1 MRSGPDTDVDVDP
14 TGSVATITNEV
25 PAKKMSIAFVFPGQG
40 SQAPHMGLDWARSSD
55 AAGDLYDWASTC
67 LGWDLTKTLENA
79 SPDELR
85 QTYIAQP
92 AIFSVSVAALRALQR
107 AGIQPAFVAGHS
119 LGELSALVAAGA
131 LSFEAGLTLVARRA
145 EAMQRAADARPG
157 SMSSVLG
164 LSVEGVEMAVAAA
177 RGRDVLAVAND
188 NAPGNVVVSGEW
200 SALERLPAAAR
211 ELGAKRVV
219 ALNVGGAF
227 HSPLMAPA
235 ASIFRSF
242 LAAAP
247 LRDPVI
253 PVISNATAEPVTSA
267 EDLRELLARQLTSP
281 VRWSESVRRLADLG
295 VDTFIEVGPGTVLS
309 GLIKRSVDGVRVL
322 SAGDVNGVAAA
333 SGALRERAEGGP
345 GDGDD
350 QGEVVV
356 LPERFAVSP
365 SHGRFYPV
373 ALSRFTDEG
382 PYVEPGDLLGEVRN
396 GAASIPVR
404 SPFRGQ
410 VMAHLAWEG
419 ELVTPGQILLSLR
432 PF

>member
-1 MRSGPDTDVDVDP
+1 M
-14 TGSVATITNEV
+14 SV
-25 PAKKMSIAFVFPGQG
+25 AFVFPGQG
-40 SQAPHMGLDWARSSD
+40 SQAPGMGLDFAEFD
-55 AAGDLYDWASTC
+55 EAAADLYQWASAC
-67 LGWDLTKTLENA
+67 LGWDLAETLRTA

-92 AIFSVSVAALRALQR
+92 AIFCVSVAALRALEA
-107 AGIQPAFVAGHS
+107 AGVPRPTYVAGHS
-119 LGELSALVAAGA
+119 LGEFSALVAAGA
-131 LSFEAGLTLVARRA
+131 LSFEAGLLLVARRA

-164 LSVEGVEMAVAAA
+164 LSAEGVEMAVEATAQ
-177 RGRDVLAVAND
+177 GQVLSVAND

-200 SALERLPAAAR
+200 TALERLPAAAK

-219 ALNVGGAF
+219 PLNVGGAF

-235 ASIFRSF
+235 VEVFQPH

-247 LRDPVI
+247 LRDPAI
-253 PVISNATAEPVTSA
+253 PVVANATAEPVTAA
-267 EDLRELLARQLTSP
+267 EELRELLARQLTGR
-281 VRWSESVRRLADLG
+281 VRWTESVRRMVALG
-295 VDTFIEVGPGTVLS
+295 VDTFIEVGPGTVLG
-309 GLIKRSVDGVRVL
+309 GLIKRTVDGTRIL
-322 SAGDVNGVAAA
+322 SAADAEGVTAVTD
-333 SGALRERAEGGP
+333 ALRTQA
-345 GDGDD
+345 DGDAAKGEVAKGED

-365 SHGRFYPV
+365 GHGRFYPV
-373 ALSRFTDEG
+373 TPSRFNDER

-404 SPFRGQ
+404 SPFRGW

>member
-1 MRSGPDTDVDVDP
+1 M
-14 TGSVATITNEV
+14 SV
-25 PAKKMSIAFVFPGQG
+25 AFVFPGQG
-40 SQAPHMGLDWARSSD
+40 SQAPRMGLDWAGSSET
-55 AAGDLYDWASTC
+55 AGDLYGWASTC
-67 LGWDLTKTLENA
+67 LGWDLTKTLETA
-79 SPDELR
+79 SADELR

-92 AIFSVSVAALRALQR
+92 AIFSVSVAALRALQE

-119 LGELSALVAAGA
+119 LGELSALVAAQA

-145 EAMQRAADARPG
+145 EAMQRAADAHPG

-177 RGRDVLAVAND
+177 REGDVLAIAND
-188 NAPGNVVVSGEW
+188 NAPGNVVVSGAW
-200 SALERLPAAAR
+200 AALERLPAAAK
-211 ELGAKRVV
+211 ELGARRVV
-219 ALNVGGAF
+219 PLSVGGAF

-235 ASIFRSF
+235 ADTFRSF
-242 LAAAP
+242 LSAAP
-247 LRDPVI
+247 LGDPAI

-267 EDLRELLARQLTSP
+267 EELRELLARQLTGP
-281 VRWSESVRRLADLG
+281 VRWTESVRRMADLG

-309 GLIKRSVDGVRVL
+309 GLIKRTVDGVRVL
-322 SAGDVNGVAAA
+322 SAGDAKGVAAVVVE
-333 SGALRERAEGGP
+333 ALRER
-345 GDGDD
+345 GDGSPSDGD
-350 QGEVVV
+350 AQGEVVV

-365 SHGRFYPV
+365 SHGRFYP
-373 ALSRFTDEG
+373 AAPSRFTDEG

-404 SPFRGQ
+404 SAFRGQ

>member
-1 MRSGPDTDVDVDP
+1 
-14 TGSVATITNEV
+14 
-25 PAKKMSIAFVFPGQG
+25 
-40 SQAPHMGLDWARSSD
+40 MGLDFAGFD
-55 AAGDLYDWASTC
+55 EAAGELYQWASAC
-67 LGWDLTKTLENA
+67 LGWDLAETLRTA

-92 AIFSVSVAALRALQR
+92 AIFCVSVAALRALET
-107 AGIQPAFVAGHS
+107 AGVPRPAFVAGHS
-119 LGELSALVAAGA
+119 LGEFSALVAAGA
-131 LSFEAGLTLVARRA
+131 LSFEAGLLLVARRA

-164 LSVEGVEMAVAAA
+164 LSAEGVEMAVEATAQ
-177 RGRDVLAVAND
+177 GQVLAVAND

-200 SALERLPAAAR
+200 AALERLPAAAK
-211 ELGAKRVV
+211 ELGARRVV
-219 ALNVGGAF
+219 PLNVGGAF

-235 ASIFRSF
+235 VQAFQPH

-247 LRDPVI
+247 LRDPSI
-253 PVISNATAEPVTSA
+253 PVVANATAEPVTSA
-267 EDLRELLARQLTSP
+267 EELRELLARQLTGR
-281 VRWSESVRRLADLG
+281 VRWTESVRRMAALG

-309 GLIKRSVDGVRVL
+309 GLIKRTVEGTRVL
-322 SAGDVNGVAAA
+322 AAGDAEGVAAVA
-333 SGALRERAEGGP
+333 DALRTQS
-345 GDGDD
+345 DGDAADPTKGGD

-365 SHGRFYPV
+365 GHGRFYPV
-373 ALSRFTDEG
+373 TPSRFNDER
-382 PYVEPGDLLGEVRN
+382 PYVEPGDLLGEIRN

-404 SPFRGQ
+404 SPFRGW

>member
-1 MRSGPDTDVDVDP
+1 
-14 TGSVATITNEV
+14 
-25 PAKKMSIAFVFPGQG
+25 
-40 SQAPHMGLDWARSSD
+40 MGLDFGGFD
-55 AAGDLYDWASTC
+55 PAAADLYQWASAC
-67 LGWDLTKTLENA
+67 LGWDLAETLRTA

-92 AIFSVSVAALRALQR
+92 AIFCVSVAALRALEA
-107 AGIQPAFVAGHS
+107 AGAPRPAYVAGHS
-119 LGELSALVAAGA
+119 LGEFSALVAAGA
-131 LSFEAGLTLVARRA
+131 LSFEAGLLLVARRA

-164 LSVEGVEMAVAAA
+164 LSAEGVEMAVEATAQ
-177 RGRDVLAVAND
+177 DQVLAVAND

-200 SALERLPAAAR
+200 SALERLPAAAK

-219 ALNVGGAF
+219 PLNVGGAF

-235 ASIFRSF
+235 VETFQPH

-247 LRDPVI
+247 LRDPSI
-253 PVISNATAEPVTSA
+253 PVVANATAEPVTSA
-267 EDLRELLARQLTSP
+267 EELRELLARQLTGR
-281 VRWSESVRRLADLG
+281 VRWTESVRRMVALG
-295 VDTFIEVGPGTVLS
+295 VDTFVEVGPGTVLG
-309 GLIKRSVDGVRVL
+309 GLIKRTVDGTRML
-322 SAGDVNGVAAA
+322 SAADAEGVA
-333 SGALRERAEGGP
+333 GVGDALRAQA
-345 GDGDD
+345 DGDAAKTEMAKGED

-365 SHGRFYPV
+365 GHGRFYPV
-373 ALSRFTDEG
+373 TPSRFNDER

-404 SPFRGQ
+404 SPFRGW

>member
-1 MRSGPDTDVDVDP
+1 M
-14 TGSVATITNEV
+14 SV
-25 PAKKMSIAFVFPGQG
+25 AFVFPGQG
-40 SQAPHMGLDWARSSD
+40 SQAPSMGLDFAEFD
-55 AAGDLYDWASTC
+55 EAAADIYQWASAC
-67 LGWDLTKTLENA
+67 LGWDLAETLRVA

-92 AIFSVSVAALRALQR
+92 AIFCVSVAALRALEA
-107 AGIQPAFVAGHS
+107 AGVPRPAYVAGHS
-119 LGELSALVAAGA
+119 LGEFSALVAAGA
-131 LSFEAGLTLVARRA
+131 LSFEAGLLLVARRA

-164 LSVEGVEMAVAAA
+164 LSAEGVEMAVEATAQNQ
-177 RGRDVLAVAND
+177 VLAVAND

-200 SALERLPAAAR
+200 TALERLPAAAK

-219 ALNVGGAF
+219 PLNVGGAF

-235 ASIFRSF
+235 VEVFEPH

-247 LRDPVI
+247 LRDPAI
-253 PVISNATAEPVTSA
+253 PVVANATAEPVTDA
-267 EDLRELLARQLTSP
+267 QELRRLLTRQLTGR
-281 VRWSESVRRLADLG
+281 VRWTESVRRMAALG

-309 GLIKRSVDGVRVL
+309 GLIKRTVEGTRVL
-322 SAGDVNGVAAA
+322 AAGDAEGVAAVA
-333 SGALRERAEGGP
+333 DALRTQT
-345 GDGDD
+345 DGDAADATRSGD

-365 SHGRFYPV
+365 GHGRFYPV
-373 ALSRFTDEG
+373 SPSRFNDER

-404 SPFRGQ
+404 SPFRGW

>member
-1 MRSGPDTDVDVDP
+1 
-14 TGSVATITNEV
+14 
-25 PAKKMSIAFVFPGQG
+25 
-40 SQAPHMGLDWARSSD
+40 MGLDWAGSSE
-55 AAGDLYDWASTC
+55 ATGDLYGWASTC
-67 LGWDLTKTLENA
+67 LGWDLTKMLESA

-92 AIFSVSVAALRALQR
+92 AIFAVSVAALRALQD
-107 AGIQPAFVAGHS
+107 AGIRPAFVAGHS
-119 LGELSALVAAGA
+119 LGELSALVAARA
-131 LSFEAGLTLVARRA
+131 VSFEAGLTLVARRA

-177 RGRDVLAVAND
+177 RDGDVLAIAND

-200 SALERLPAAAR
+200 PALERLPSAAR

-219 ALNVGGAF
+219 PLSVGGAF

-235 ASIFRSF
+235 ADIFRSS
-242 LAAAP
+242 LSAAP
-247 LRDPVI
+247 LRDPAI

-267 EDLRELLARQLTSP
+267 EDLRQLLARQLTGP
-281 VRWSESVRRLADLG
+281 VRWTESVRKLAELG

-309 GLIKRSVDGVRVL
+309 GLIKRTVKDVRVFA
-322 SAGDVNGVAAA
+322 AGDTTGVAAVVE
-333 SGALRERAEGGP
+333 ALRERADGTSGG
-345 GDGDD
+345 GGGD
-350 QGEVVV
+350 QGEVIV

-365 SHGRFYPV
+365 SHGRFYPA

-404 SPFRGQ
+404 SAFRGQ

>member
-1 MRSGPDTDVDVDP
+1 
-14 TGSVATITNEV
+14 
-25 PAKKMSIAFVFPGQG
+25 
-40 SQAPHMGLDWARSSD
+40 MGLDFAEFD
-55 AAGDLYDWASTC
+55 EAAADLYQWASAC
-67 LGWDLTKTLENA
+67 LGWDLAETLRMA

-92 AIFSVSVAALRALQR
+92 AIFCVSVAALRALEA
-107 AGIQPAFVAGHS
+107 AGVPRPAYVAGHS
-119 LGELSALVAAGA
+119 LGEFSALVAAGA
-131 LSFEAGLTLVARRA
+131 LSFEAGLLLVARRA

-164 LSVEGVEMAVAAA
+164 LSAEGVEMAVEATAQ
-177 RGRDVLAVAND
+177 GQVLAVAND

-200 SALERLPAAAR
+200 TALERLPAAAK
-211 ELGAKRVV
+211 ELGARRVV
-219 ALNVGGAF
+219 PLNVGGAF

-235 ASIFRSF
+235 VEVFEPH

-247 LRDPVI
+247 LRDPAI
-253 PVISNATAEPVTSA
+253 PVVANATAEPVSDA
-267 EDLRELLARQLTSP
+267 DELRRLLARQLTGR
-281 VRWSESVRRLADLG
+281 VRWTESVRRMAALG

-309 GLIKRSVDGVRVL
+309 GLMKRTVEGARVL
-322 SAGDVNGVAAA
+322 AAGDAEGVAAVA
-333 SGALRERAEGGP
+333 DALRTQS
-345 GDGDD
+345 DGDAADPTKGGD

-365 SHGRFYPV
+365 GHGRFYPV
-373 ALSRFTDEG
+373 TPSRFNDER
-382 PYVEPGDLLGEVRN
+382 PYVEPGDLLGEIRN

-404 SPFRGQ
+404 SPFRGW

>member
-1 MRSGPDTDVDVDP
+1 MSNDLRGASQPM
-14 TGSVATITNEV
+14 SV
-25 PAKKMSIAFVFPGQG
+25 AFVFPGQG
-40 SQAPHMGLDWARSSD
+40 SQAPGMGLDFAEFD
-55 AAGDLYDWASTC
+55 EAAGDLYQWASAC
-67 LGWDLTKTLENA
+67 LGWDLAETLRTA

-92 AIFSVSVAALRALQR
+92 AIFCVSVAALRALEA
-107 AGIQPAFVAGHS
+107 AGVARPAYVAGHS
-119 LGELSALVAAGA
+119 LGEFSALVAAGA
-131 LSFEAGLTLVARRA
+131 LSFEAGLLLVARRA

-164 LSVEGVEMAVAAA
+164 LSAEGVEMAVEATAQ
-177 RGRDVLAVAND
+177 DQVLAVAND

-200 SALERLPAAAR
+200 AALERLPAAAK
-211 ELGAKRVV
+211 ELGARRVV
-219 ALNVGGAF
+219 PLNVGGAF

-235 ASIFRSF
+235 VEVFQPH

-247 LRDPVI
+247 LRDPAI
-253 PVISNATAEPVTSA
+253 PVVANATAEPVTSA
-267 EDLRELLARQLTSP
+267 DELRELLARQLTGR
-281 VRWSESVRRLADLG
+281 VRWTESVRRMVALG
-295 VDTFIEVGPGTVLS
+295 VETFIEVGPGTVLG
-309 GLIKRSVDGVRVL
+309 GLIKRSVEGTRVL
-322 SAGDVNGVAAA
+322 SAADAEGVAAVVD
-333 SGALRERAEGGP
+333 ALRVRS
-345 GDGDD
+345 DGDAAKADVAKGED

-365 SHGRFYPV
+365 GHGRFYPV
-373 ALSRFTDEG
+373 TPSRFNDER

-404 SPFRGQ
+404 SPFRGW

>member
-1 MRSGPDTDVDVDP
+1 
-14 TGSVATITNEV
+14 
-25 PAKKMSIAFVFPGQG
+25 
-40 SQAPHMGLDWARSSD
+40 MGLDLGAEFD
-55 AAGDLYDWASTC
+55 ATAADLYQWASAC
-67 LGWDLTKTLENA
+67 LGWDLAETLRTA

-92 AIFSVSVAALRALQR
+92 AIFCVSVAALRALDA
-107 AGIQPAFVAGHS
+107 AGVERPAYVAGHS
-119 LGELSALVAAGA
+119 LGEFSALVAAGA
-131 LSFEAGLTLVARRA
+131 LSFEAGLLLVARRA

-164 LSVEGVEMAVAAA
+164 LSAEGVEMAVEAAA
-177 RGRDVLAVAND
+177 LDQVLAVAND

-200 SALERLPAAAR
+200 AALERLPAAAK

-219 ALNVGGAF
+219 PLNVGGAF

-235 ASIFRSF
+235 VETFQPH

-247 LRDPVI
+247 LRDPAI
-253 PVISNATAEPVTSA
+253 PVVANATAEPVTDG
-267 EDLRELLARQLTSP
+267 EELRELLARQLTGR
-281 VRWSESVRRLADLG
+281 VRWTESVRRMAALG
-295 VDTFIEVGPGTVLS
+295 VDTFIEVGPGTVLT
-309 GLIKRSVDGVRVL
+309 GLIKRTVEGARVL
-322 SAGDVNGVAAA
+322 SAGDAGGVAAVA
-333 SGALRERAEGGP
+333 DALREQLDSDVVKGG
-345 GDGDD
+345 D

-365 SHGRFYPV
+365 GHGRFYPV
-373 ALSRFTDEG
+373 TPSRFTDER

-404 SPFRGQ
+404 SPFRGW

>member
-1 MRSGPDTDVDVDP
+1 MSNDLRGASQPM
-14 TGSVATITNEV
+14 SV
-25 PAKKMSIAFVFPGQG
+25 AFVFPGQG
-40 SQAPHMGLDWARSSD
+40 SQAPGMGLDFAGFD
-55 AAGDLYDWASTC
+55 ETAAELYQWASAC
-67 LGWDLTKTLENA
+67 LGWDLAETLRTA

-92 AIFSVSVAALRALQR
+92 AIFCVSVAALRALEA
-107 AGIQPAFVAGHS
+107 AGVPRPAYVAG
-119 LGELSALVAAGA
+119 LL
-131 LSFEAGLTLVARRA
+131 LVARRA

-164 LSVEGVEMAVAAA
+164 LSAEGVEMAVEAAA
-177 RGRDVLAVAND
+177 LGQVLAVAND

-200 SALERLPAAAR
+200 TALERLPAAAK

-219 ALNVGGAF
+219 PLSVGGAF
-227 HSPLMAPA
+227 HSPLMSPA
-235 ASIFRSF
+235 VEVFEPH

-247 LRDPVI
+247 LRDPLI
-253 PVISNATAEPVTSA
+253 PVVANATAEPVTSA
-267 EDLRELLARQLTSP
+267 DELRRLLARQLTGR
-281 VRWSESVRRLADLG
+281 VRWTESVRRMAALG

-309 GLIKRSVDGVRVL
+309 GLIKRTVEGTKVL
-322 SAGDVNGVAAA
+322 SAASAEGVAEAADALRAQADGDAAKGDVAKG
-333 SGALRERAEGGP
+333 E
-345 GDGDD
+345 D

-365 SHGRFYPV
+365 GHGRFYPV
-373 ALSRFTDEG
+373 SPSRFNDER

-404 SPFRGQ
+404 SPFRGW

>member
-1 MRSGPDTDVDVDP
+1 
-14 TGSVATITNEV
+14 
-25 PAKKMSIAFVFPGQG
+25 
-40 SQAPHMGLDWARSSD
+40 MGLGFAEFDE
-55 AAGDLYDWASTC
+55 AAGDLYQWASAC
-67 LGWDLTKTLENA
+67 LGWDLAETLRTA

-92 AIFSVSVAALRALQR
+92 AIFCVSVAALRALEA
-107 AGIQPAFVAGHS
+107 AGVARPAYVAGHS
-119 LGELSALVAAGA
+119 LGEFSALVAAGA
-131 LSFEAGLTLVARRA
+131 LSFEAGLLLVARRA

-164 LSVEGVEMAVAAA
+164 LSAEGVEMAVEATAQ
-177 RGRDVLAVAND
+177 GQVLAVAND

-200 SALERLPAAAR
+200 TALERLPAAAK
-211 ELGAKRVV
+211 ELGARRVV
-219 ALNVGGAF
+219 PLNVGGAF

-235 ASIFRSF
+235 VEVFQPH

-247 LRDPVI
+247 LREPAI
-253 PVISNATAEPVTSA
+253 PVVANATAEPVTSA
-267 EDLRELLARQLTSP
+267 EELRELLARQLTGR
-281 VRWSESVRRLADLG
+281 VRWTESVRRMVALG

-309 GLIKRSVDGVRVL
+309 GLIKRSVEGTRVL
-322 SAGDVNGVAAA
+322 SAANAEGVAAVVE
-333 SGALRERAEGGP
+333 ALSVQT
-345 GDGDD
+345 DGDAAKGDVAKGED

-365 SHGRFYPV
+365 GHGRFYPV
-373 ALSRFTDEG
+373 TPSRFTDER

-404 SPFRGQ
+404 SPFRGW

>member
-1 MRSGPDTDVDVDP
+1 
-14 TGSVATITNEV
+14 
-25 PAKKMSIAFVFPGQG
+25 
-40 SQAPHMGLDWARSSD
+40 MGLDFASFD
-55 AAGDLYDWASTC
+55 EAAADLYQWASAC
-67 LGWDLTKTLENA
+67 LGWDLAETLRTA

-92 AIFSVSVAALRALQR
+92 AIFCVSVAALR
-107 AGIQPAFVAGHS
+107 S
-119 LGELSALVAAGA
+119 LGEFSALVAAGA
-131 LSFEAGLTLVARRA
+131 LSFEAGLLLVARRA

-164 LSVEGVEMAVAAA
+164 LSAEGVEMAVEAAA
-177 RGRDVLAVAND
+177 QGQVLAVAND

-200 SALERLPAAAR
+200 TALERLPAAAK

-219 ALNVGGAF
+219 PLSVGGAF
-227 HSPLMAPA
+227 HSPLMSPA
-235 ASIFRSF
+235 AEVFEPH

-247 LRDPVI
+247 LRDPLI
-253 PVISNATAEPVTSA
+253 PVLANATAEPVTSA
-267 EDLRELLARQLTSP
+267 DELRRLLARQLTGR
-281 VRWSESVRRLADLG
+281 VRWTESVRRMAALG

-309 GLIKRSVDGVRVL
+309 GLIKRTVEGTKVL
-322 SAGDVNGVAAA
+322 SAANAEGVAEVADALRPQADGDAAKGDVAKG
-333 SGALRERAEGGP
+333 E
-345 GDGDD
+345 D

-365 SHGRFYPV
+365 GHGRFYPV
-373 ALSRFTDEG
+373 SPSRFNDER

-404 SPFRGQ
+404 SPFRGW

>member
-1 MRSGPDTDVDVDP
+1 
-14 TGSVATITNEV
+14 
-25 PAKKMSIAFVFPGQG
+25 
-40 SQAPHMGLDWARSSD
+40 MGLDFAEFD
-55 AAGDLYDWASTC
+55 EAAADLYQWASAC
-67 LGWDLTKTLENA
+67 LGWDLAETLRMA

-92 AIFSVSVAALRALQR
+92 AIFCVSVAALRALEA
-107 AGIQPAFVAGHS
+107 AGVPRPAYVAGHS
-119 LGELSALVAAGA
+119 LGEFSALVAAGV
-131 LSFEAGLTLVARRA
+131 LSFEAGLLLVARRA

-164 LSVEGVEMAVAAA
+164 LSAEGVEMAVEATAQ
-177 RGRDVLAVAND
+177 DQVLAVAND

-200 SALERLPAAAR
+200 AALERLPAAAK

-219 ALNVGGAF
+219 PLNVGGAF

-235 ASIFRSF
+235 VEVFEPH

-247 LRDPVI
+247 LRDPAI
-253 PVISNATAEPVTSA
+253 PVVANATAEPVTDA
-267 EDLRELLARQLTSP
+267 EELRALLARQLTGR
-281 VRWSESVRRLADLG
+281 VRWTESVRRMSALG

-309 GLIKRSVDGVRVL
+309 GLIKRTVDGTRML
-322 SAGDVNGVAAA
+322 AAGDAEGVAAVA
-333 SGALRERAEGGP
+333 DALRAQA
-345 GDGDD
+345 DGDAAD
-350 QGEVVV
+350 AAKGENQGEVVV

-365 SHGRFYPV
+365 GHGRFYPV
-373 ALSRFTDEG
+373 TPSRFNDER

-404 SPFRGQ
+404 SPFRGW

>member
-1 MRSGPDTDVDVDP
+1 
-14 TGSVATITNEV
+14 
-25 PAKKMSIAFVFPGQG
+25 
-40 SQAPHMGLDWARSSD
+40 MGLDFAGFD
-55 AAGDLYDWASTC
+55 EAAADLYQWASAC
-67 LGWDLTKTLENA
+67 LGWDLAETLRMA

-92 AIFSVSVAALRALQR
+92 AIFCVSVAALRALEA
-107 AGIQPAFVAGHS
+107 AGVPRPAYVAGHS
-119 LGELSALVAAGA
+119 LGEFSALVAAGA
-131 LSFEAGLTLVARRA
+131 LSFEAGLLLVARRA

-164 LSVEGVEMAVAAA
+164 LSAEGVEMAVEATAQ
-177 RGRDVLAVAND
+177 GQVLAVAND

-200 SALERLPAAAR
+200 AALERLPAAAK
-211 ELGAKRVV
+211 ELGARRVV
-219 ALNVGGAF
+219 PLNVGGAF

-235 ASIFRSF
+235 VEVFEPH

-247 LRDPVI
+247 LRDPAI
-253 PVISNATAEPVTSA
+253 PVVANATAEPVTSA
-267 EDLRELLARQLTSP
+267 EELRRLLARQLTGR
-281 VRWSESVRRLADLG
+281 VRWTESVRRMAGLG

-309 GLIKRSVDGVRVL
+309 GLIKRTVEGARAL
-322 SAGDVNGVAAA
+322 SAGDAEGVAAVA
-333 SGALRERAEGGP
+333 DALRTSS
-345 GDGDD
+345 DGDADATKGGD

-365 SHGRFYPV
+365 GHGRFYPV
-373 ALSRFTDEG
+373 TPSRFNDER

-404 SPFRGQ
+404 SPFRGW

>member
-1 MRSGPDTDVDVDP
+1 M
-14 TGSVATITNEV
+14 SV
-25 PAKKMSIAFVFPGQG
+25 AFVFPGQG
-40 SQAPHMGLDWARSSD
+40 SQAPGMGLDFAEFD
-55 AAGDLYDWASTC
+55 EAAADLYQWANAC
-67 LGWDLTKTLENA
+67 LGWDLTETLRMA

-92 AIFSVSVAALRALQR
+92 AIFCVSVAALRALEA
-107 AGIQPAFVAGHS
+107 AGVPRPAYVAGHS
-119 LGELSALVAAGA
+119 LGEFSALVAAGA
-131 LSFEAGLTLVARRA
+131 LSFEAGLLLVARRA

-164 LSVEGVEMAVAAA
+164 LSAEGVEMAVEATAQ
-177 RGRDVLAVAND
+177 DQVLAVAND

-200 SALERLPAAAR
+200 AALERLPAAAR

-219 ALNVGGAF
+219 PLNVGGAF
-227 HSPLMAPA
+227 HSPLMTPA
-235 ASIFRSF
+235 VEAFEPH

-247 LRDPVI
+247 LRDPAI
-253 PVISNATAEPVTSA
+253 PVVANATAEPVTDA
-267 EDLRELLARQLTSP
+267 EELRTLLARQLTGR
-281 VRWSESVRRLADLG
+281 VRWTESVRRMAALG

-309 GLIKRSVDGVRVL
+309 GLIKRTVEGTKVL
-322 SAGDVNGVAAA
+322 AAGDAEGVAAVA
-333 SGALRERAEGGP
+333 DALRTQA
-345 GDGDD
+345 DGEAADATKSGD

-365 SHGRFYPV
+365 GHGRFYPV
-373 ALSRFTDEG
+373 SPSRYDDER

-404 SPFRGQ
+404 SPFRGW
-410 VMAHLAWEG
+410 VMTHLAWEG

>member
-1 MRSGPDTDVDVDP
+1 
-14 TGSVATITNEV
+14 
-25 PAKKMSIAFVFPGQG
+25 
-40 SQAPHMGLDWARSSD
+40 MGLDFAEFD
-55 AAGDLYDWASTC
+55 EAAADLYQWASAC
-67 LGWDLTKTLENA
+67 LGWDLAETLRMA

-92 AIFSVSVAALRALQR
+92 AIFCVSVAALRALEA
-107 AGIQPAFVAGHS
+107 AGVPRPAYVAGHS
-119 LGELSALVAAGA
+119 LGEFSALVAAGA
-131 LSFEAGLTLVARRA
+131 LSFEAGLLLVARRA

-164 LSVEGVEMAVAAA
+164 LSAEGVEMAVEATAQ
-177 RGRDVLAVAND
+177 GQVLAVAND

-200 SALERLPAAAR
+200 TALVRLPAAAK
-211 ELGAKRVV
+211 ELGARRVV
-219 ALNVGGAF
+219 PLNVGGAF

-235 ASIFRSF
+235 VEVFEPH

-247 LRDPVI
+247 LRDPAI
-253 PVISNATAEPVTSA
+253 PVVANATAEPVSDA
-267 EDLRELLARQLTSP
+267 DELRRLLARQLTGR
-281 VRWSESVRRLADLG
+281 VRWTESVRRMAALG

-309 GLIKRSVDGVRVL
+309 GLIKRTVEGTRVL
-322 SAGDVNGVAAA
+322 AAGDAEGVAAVA
-333 SGALRERAEGGP
+333 DALRTQA
-345 GDGDD
+345 DGDAADATKGAD

-365 SHGRFYPV
+365 GHGRFYPV
-373 ALSRFTDEG
+373 TPSRFNDER
-382 PYVEPGDLLGEVRN
+382 PYVEPGDLLGEIRN

-404 SPFRGQ
+404 SPFRGW

>member
-1 MRSGPDTDVDVDP
+1 
-14 TGSVATITNEV
+14 
-25 PAKKMSIAFVFPGQG
+25 
-40 SQAPHMGLDWARSSD
+40 MGLDFASFD
-55 AAGDLYDWASTC
+55 EAAADLYQWASAC
-67 LGWDLTKTLENA
+67 LGWDLAETLRTA

-92 AIFSVSVAALRALQR
+92 AIFCVSVAALRALEA
-107 AGIQPAFVAGHS
+107 AGAPRPAYVAGHS
-119 LGELSALVAAGA
+119 LGEFSALVAAGA
-131 LSFEAGLTLVARRA
+131 LSFEAGLLLVARRA

-164 LSVEGVEMAVAAA
+164 LSAEGVGMAVEAAA
-177 RGRDVLAVAND
+177 QGQVLAVAND

-200 SALERLPAAAR
+200 TALERLPAAAK

-219 ALNVGGAF
+219 PLSVGGAF
-227 HSPLMAPA
+227 HSPLMRPA
-235 ASIFRSF
+235 VEVFEPH

-247 LRDPVI
+247 LRDPLI
-253 PVISNATAEPVTSA
+253 PVVANATAEPVTSA
-267 EDLRELLARQLTSP
+267 GELRRLLARQLTGR
-281 VRWSESVRRLADLG
+281 VRWTESVRRMAALG

-309 GLIKRSVDGVRVL
+309 GLIKRTVEGTMVL
-322 SAGDVNGVAAA
+322 SAANAEGVAEVADALRSQADGDAAKGDVAKG
-333 SGALRERAEGGP
+333 E
-345 GDGDD
+345 D

-365 SHGRFYPV
+365 GHGRFYPV
-373 ALSRFTDEG
+373 SPSRFNDER

-404 SPFRGQ
+404 SPFRGW